1 MVRFGQIRRSSRFPF
16 FRVLDELVVSG
27 KECACNGCEFLVV
40 SDVDIVL
47 GVCWFL
53 RWLLSA
59 EGNN

>member
-1 MVRFGQIRRSSRFPF
+1 MVFRVRFGQIRRSSRFPF

-47 GVCWFL
+47 
-53 RWLLSA
+53 
-59 EGNN
+59 